1 MKRVSAAVL
10 LGVALGLF
18 ATTPGRTAVTADQKC
33 QALKSFSWPN
43 LVLDAV
49 EYVPAGPA
57 KGRPGAPP
65 GAMLPEHCLFRAT
78 LSPRKGADGQQ
89 LGIGMELRLPIDWN
103 GRFDFQGGGGLDGVL
118 QPSYGSTNPAFPPAL
133 ARGFAVVSTDGG
145 HRGKSM
151 MDARFA
157 LDQQGRLDYAYNAVD
172 QTTQVAKAVITA
184 FYGRKPDYSYFVGC
198 SNGGR
203 QAMIAAERFPT
214 YFDGIVAGDPTFRLA
229 WTNVDQAW
237 NEVVLARAAP
247 KDANGK
253 PIISEALSESDLK
266 LVGDAVL
273 KACDAKDGLKDG
285 MINDFRACHFD
296 PAVLTCK
303 GAKTDSCLAPKQVT
317 ALKELMGGPH
327 DSKGHQLYASFP
339 YDSGISGRAF
349 RSMHFGTSQTG
360 QMNAADAT
368 LGFDSLRYYS
378 MTPPDPNFDVM
389 KFNFDHDIERIRETS
404 KIDDADAT
412 YLVTFASHGK
422 LLMYHGLSDQGL
434 SPLDTAAWYD
444 KLHTSTGGVTQ
455 DWARLFM
462 VPGMTHC
469 GGGEATDRFDVLTAL
484 QDWVEKGQ
492 APDRILAKAGPNT
505 PWPGRERPLCPY
517 PKVARYAGSGSS
529 EDAANFTC
537 EE

>member
-1 MKRVSAAVL
+1 MKRASIAVL
-10 LGVALGLF
+10 LGAGICCLG
-18 ATTPGRTAVTADQKC
+18 ATAGRTADTANQKC
-33 QALKSFSWPN
+33 QALTSFSWPN
-43 LVLDAV
+43 LVV
-49 EYVPAGPA
+49 ETVEHVAAGPA

-65 GAMLPEHCLFRAT
+65 GANLPEHCLFRAT
-78 LSPRKGADGQQ
+78 LSPRKGAEGQQ
-89 LGIGMELRLPIDWN
+89 LGIGMELRLPLDWN
-103 GRFDFQGGGGLDGVL
+103 GRFAFQGGGGLDGVL
-118 QPSYGSTNPAFPPAL
+118 QPSYGQVNGAYPPAL

-151 MDARFA
+151 MDASFA
-157 LDQQGRLDYAYNAVD
+157 LDQQARLDYAYNAVD
-172 QTTQVAKAVITA
+172 QTTQVAKAVLTA

-229 WTNVDQAW
+229 WTNVDQVW

-247 KDANGK
+247 KDADGR
-253 PIISEALSESDLK
+253 PIISQALSESDLK
-266 LVGDAVL
+266 LVSDAVL

-285 MINDFRACHFD
+285 MINDFQACHFD
-296 PAVLTCK
+296 PAALTCK

-327 DSKGHQLYASFP
+327 DSKGHQLYAAFP

-349 RSMHFGTSQTG
+349 RSMHFGSSKTG

-368 LGFDSLRYYS
+368 LGFDSLKYYS
-378 MTPPDPNFDVM
+378 MTPPDPDFDPM
-389 KFNFDHDIERIRETS
+389 KFDFDHDIDRIRETS
-404 KIDDADAT
+404 KMNDGDTT

-434 SPLDTAAWYD
+434 SPLDTAGWYD
-444 KLHTSTGGVTQ
+444 KLEASTGGVTQ

-469 GGGEATDRFDVLTAL
+469 GGGESTDQFDPLAAL
-484 QDWVEKGQ
+484 QDWVEKGH
-492 APDRILAKAGPNT
+492 APDRIVAKAGPNT
-505 PWPGRERPLCPY
+505 PWPGRTRPLCPY
-517 PKVARYAGSGSS
+517 PKVARYTGKGSTES
-529 EDAANFTC
+529 ANSFTC